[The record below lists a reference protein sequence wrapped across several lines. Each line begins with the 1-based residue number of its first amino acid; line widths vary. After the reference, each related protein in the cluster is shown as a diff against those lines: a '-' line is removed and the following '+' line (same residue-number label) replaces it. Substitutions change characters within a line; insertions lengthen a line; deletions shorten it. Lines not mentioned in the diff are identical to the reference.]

1 MFWKRIIPLLALAVF
16 YLSACGV
23 PPTATIPP
31 SPKPVVVSYSPYL
44 AGIQEALHACA
55 VELPQLAIFFEEI
68 PSNQQDFSGTDL
80 VIWWGEVPDASKFA
94 YPLNTDALQVIV
106 NPENPKKEFS
116 RSELISLFSGRIVN
130 WTEIGTLD
138 QKVEVWIFPEKNLIS
153 ETFQAGVLGGE
164 RFTRLATIA
173 PTAEA
178 MLESIAS
185 QPGAI
190 GFLPQSWLSADVQA
204 VQIPEA
210 QQLSVRKPLL
220 ALVQA
225 EPQGDLAALVACL
238 QNGPGQDKLA
248 NYYQVSE

>member
-1 MFWKRIIPLLALAVF
+1 MSWKRNLLLLALAALW
-16 YLSACGV
+16 LSACGV

-31 SPKPVVVSYSPYL
+31 SPRPVAVSYSPYM

-55 VELPQLAIFFEEI
+55 VELPQIAIFFEEI
-68 PSNQQDFSGTDL
+68 PSNQQDFDGADL
-80 VIWWGEVPDASKFA
+80 VIWWGEAPVANKFA
-94 YPLNTDALQVIV
+94 FPLNTDELVVIV
-106 NPENPKKEFS
+106 NPENPKKELS
-116 RSELISLFSGRIVN
+116 RSELISLFSGRIVR
-130 WTEIGTLD
+130 WSEIGTLD
-138 QKVEVWIFPEKNLIS
+138 QDVEVWIFPENNLLS
-153 ETFQAGVLGGE
+153 ETFQVGVLGGE

-173 PTAEA
+173 PSSEA
-178 MLESIAS
+178 MLDSIAN

-190 GFLPQSWLSADVQA
+190 GFLPQSWISADVQA

-248 NYYQVSE
+248 NYYQASE